1 MSLNK
6 KTVLKKL
13 ENKILL
19 AFFNYNQIMKNY
31 NKANNATIPTQ
42 ADL

>member
-1 MSLNK
+1 MSLNN

-19 AFFNYNQIMKNY
+19 AFFNYTYNY
-31 NKANNATIPTQ
+31 LIIDNEE
-42 ADL
+42 L

>member
-1 MSLNK
+1 MSLNN

-19 AFFNYNQIMKNY
+19 AVFNYNYNY
-31 NKANNATIPTQ
+31 LIIDNEE
-42 ADL
+42 L